1 MCNLFFVCA
10 YAIRSKICIF
20 AFSKTEPVAA
30 KRAEKQKGQAD
41 NGDNVY
47 SEKTKDTPLMR
58 QYAEMKKKFPDAM
71 LLYRVG
77 DFYETFSSDAVKCSN
92 ILGITL
98 TRKASG
104 NSTYTE
110 LAGFPYHA
118 LEQYLPRLVRAGQR
132 VAICEQ
138 LEDPKTTKGLVKRG
152 ITELVTPGVSYNDM
166 VLEVKEN
173 NFLCGL
179 HLDDKIHGVSFLD
192 VSTGE
197 FFVAQGDISYIDK
210 LMQNFHPTEVV
221 LQRKRLQQFLDLFP
235 EKYYTNTFDD
245 WVFTSDFANEL
256 LMKQFGTTSL
266 KGFGVENLTAGVIAA
281 GAALYYLQDT
291 QHDRTQHICKL
302 TRVEEDRYVW
312 LDKFTIR
319 NLELV
324 HSPNDNAK
332 TLIDVIDQTAT
343 PMGSRLLRRWVVMP
357 LKERAMIEQRLAVVD
372 QLVRNGEVADR
383 LRQHIRGIGD
393 LERLISKVAV
403 RRINPRELLQ
413 LKRSLAEIELVKQL
427 CSTLSDPSLQR
438 FGEQLN
444 CCQSVCDL
452 IERQISE
459 DAPVKVDKGYVIASG
474 VNEELDE
481 LRSLAG
487 SGKDYLMNLQQR
499 ESERTGIPS
508 LKVSF
513 NSVFGYYLEVTNT
526 HRDKVPPE
534 WVRRQTLTN
543 AERYITPELKAY
555 EEKILGAEE
564 RMQVIEGQLYE
575 QLLQTLT
582 DYVQPIQY
590 NAQLIA
596 QLDCLQGFAAVSL
609 ANGYCRPTLTDDAV
623 IDIKEGRHPV
633 IETQLPLGEQYISNN
648 VYLDSETQQ
657 IMIITGPNM
666 SGKSALLRQT
676 ALIVLL
682 AQMGCYCPAKQASI
696 GLVDK
701 IFTRVGASDNISSG
715 ESTFM
720 VEMNET
726 ASILNNVS
734 DRSLVLLDEIG
745 RGTSTYDGI
754 SIAWAITEYLHD
766 NKKMRPKVMF
776 ATHYHELIEMA
787 DRYERIQNYHISVK
801 EVGNK
806 VIFLRKLEMGGSE
819 HSFGIHVARMAGMP
833 PQVLKRAHAMLEI
846 LESKS
851 EKIPDKKNAKKPK
864 FDSGNFND
872 SGFQLSFIQ
881 LDDPTLLEIRDKL
894 IDIDIDTL
902 TPIEALL
909 KLNEIK
915 KIVKKK

>member
-1 MCNLFFVCA
+1 
-10 YAIRSKICIF
+10 
-20 AFSKTEPVAA
+20 
-30 KRAEKQKGQAD
+30 
-41 NGDNVY
+41 
-47 SEKTKDTPLMR
+47 MR
-58 QYAEMKKKFPDAM
+58 QYLEMKKKFPDAM
-71 LLYRVG
+71 LLFRVG
-77 DFYETFSSDAVKCSN
+77 DFYETYGSDAAKSAG

-98 TRKASG
+98 TRKSNGSG
-104 NSTYTE
+104 TYTE
-110 LAGFPYHA
+110 MAGFPYHA

-138 LEDPKTTKGLVKRG
+138 LEDPKAAKGLVKRG

-179 HLDDKIHGVSFLD
+179 HLTERISGISFLD

-197 FFVAQGDISYIDK
+197 FYVAQGDIHYIDK
-210 LMQNFHPTEVV
+210 LLQNFHPTEVV
-221 LQRKRLQQFLDLFP
+221 LQRKMLQRFQEEFP

-245 WVFTSDFANEL
+245 WVFTTDFAEEL

-266 KGFGVENLTAGVIAA
+266 KGFGVEELGEGVIAA
-281 GAALYYLQDT
+281 GAALYYLQET
-291 QHDRTQHICKL
+291 QHDRTQHICRL
-302 TRVEEDRYVW
+302 TRIEEDKYVW

-324 HSPNDNAK
+324 HSPNANAK
-332 TLIDVIDQTAT
+332 TLIDTIDQTLT
-343 PMGSRLLRRWVVMP
+343 PMGSRLLRRWIVMP
-357 LKERAMIEQRLAVVD
+357 IKEVAAIEQRLSVVD
-372 QLVRNGEVADR
+372 QLVLDGAFGDE

-403 RRINPRELLQ
+403 GRINPRELLQ
-413 LKRSLAEIELVKQL
+413 LKRSLFEIDAVKGL
-427 CSTLSDPSLQR
+427 CSKTKNAALQLY
-438 FGEQLN
+438 GERLN
-444 CCQSVCDL
+444 VCHAIYEKIDKE
-452 IERQISE
+452 INE
-459 DAPVKVDKGYVIASG
+459 DAPVKVDKGNVIADG
-474 VNEELDE
+474 VNAELDE

-487 SGKDYLMNLQQR
+487 SGKEYLMNLQQR
-499 ESERTGIPS
+499 EGERTGIPS
-508 LKVSF
+508 LKVGF
-513 NSVFGYYLEVTNT
+513 NNIFGYYLEVTNT
-526 HRDKVPPE
+526 HRDKVPQE
-534 WVRRQTLTN
+534 WIRRQTLTN
-543 AERYITPELKAY
+543 AERYITPELKEY

-564 RMQVIEGQLYE
+564 RMQAIENLLYE
-575 QLLQTLT
+575 QMLQTLT
-582 DYVQPIQY
+582 EYVQPIQF

-596 QLDCLQGFAAVSL
+596 QLDCLQSFAAVSL
-609 ANGYCRPTLTDDAV
+609 ANGYCRPKLNEGTT

-633 IETQLPLGEQYISNN
+633 IETQLPLGEKYVSNN
-648 VYLDSETQQ
+648 VYLDRDKQQ
-657 IMIITGPNM
+657 IIIITGPNM

-676 ALIVLL
+676 ALIVLM
-682 AQMGCYCPAKQASI
+682 AQIGCYCPAQSATI
-696 GLVDK
+696 GIVDK

-754 SIAWAITEYLHD
+754 SIAWAITEFLHD
-766 NKKMRPKVMF
+766 NKKVRPKVMF

-787 DRYERIQNYHISVK
+787 DQFERIQNYHISVK

-806 VIFLRKLEMGGSE
+806 VIFMRKLEMGGSE

-833 PQVLKRAHAMLEI
+833 PQVLKRAHQMLEL
-846 LESKS
+846 LESKN
-851 EKIPDKKNAKKPK
+851 EKISDSKSAKKSKKEKKNDPEP
-864 FDSGNFND
+864 
-872 SGFQLSFIQ
+872 GFQLSFIQ
-881 LDDPTLLEIRDKL
+881 LDDPTLLEIRDKIL
-894 IDIDIDTL
+894 DIDIDTL

-915 KIVKKK
+915 KIVGKK

>member
-1 MCNLFFVCA
+1 MARKKAEIQKENQGSGVD
-10 YAIRSKICIF
+10 
-20 AFSKTEPVAA
+20 AA
-30 KRAEKQKGQAD
+30 AG
-41 NGDNVY
+41 
-47 SEKTKDTPLMR
+47 KTKDSPLMR

-71 LLYRVG
+71 LLFRVG
-77 DFYETFSSDAVKCSN
+77 DFYETFSSDAIKCSN

-104 NSTYTE
+104 NTTYTE
-110 LAGFPYHA
+110 LAGFPHHA
-118 LEQYLPRLVRAGQR
+118 IEQYLPRLVRAGQR

-179 HLDDKIHGVSFLD
+179 HLTDNIHGISFLD

-197 FFVAQGDISYIDK
+197 FFVAQGDSNYIDK
-210 LMQNFHPTEVV
+210 LLQNFHPTEVV
-221 LQRKRLQQFLDLFP
+221 MQRKCLHRFQESFP

-245 WVFTSDFANEL
+245 WVFTLDFAMEL
-256 LMKQFGTTSL
+256 LLKQFGTASL
-266 KGFGVENLTAGVIAA
+266 KGFGVENLDAGIIAA

-302 TRVEEDRYVW
+302 TRIEEDNYVW

-324 HSPNDNAK
+324 HSPNENAK
-332 TLIDVIDQTAT
+332 TLIDVIDQTET

-357 LKERAMIEQRLAVVD
+357 LKEIALIEQRLSVVD
-372 QLVRNGEVADR
+372 QMVINADFSHA
-383 LRQHIRGIGD
+383 LRQHIRCIGD
-393 LERLISKVAV
+393 LERLISKAAV

-413 LKRSLAEIELVKQL
+413 MKRSLSEIEQVKSL
-427 CSTLSDPSLQR
+427 CSGIDNQALR
-438 FGEQLN
+438 RYGEQLN
-444 CCQSVCDL
+444 SCRTVYEMIDK
-452 IERQISE
+452 QIDE
-459 DAPVKVDKGYVIASG
+459 DAPVKVDKGYVIADG
-474 VNEELDE
+474 VNDELDE

-508 LKVSF
+508 LKIGF
-513 NSVFGYYLEVTNT
+513 NNVFGYYLEVTNT
-526 HRDKVPPE
+526 HRDKVPQE
-534 WVRRQTLTN
+534 WMRRQTLTN
-543 AERYITPELKAY
+543 AERYITPELKEY

-564 RMQVIEGQLYE
+564 RMQAIETQLYE

-582 DYVQPIQY
+582 EYVQPIQY

-596 QLDCLQGFAAVSL
+596 QLDCLQGFATVSL

-633 IETQLPLGEQYISNN
+633 IETQLPPGEQYVSNN
-648 VYLDSETQQ
+648 VYLDRDKQQ

-682 AQMGCYCPAKQASI
+682 AQMGCYCPAQSASI

-701 IFTRVGASDNISSG
+701 VFTRVGASDNISSG

-766 NKKMRPKVMF
+766 NKKIRPKVMF

-806 VIFLRKLEMGGSE
+806 VIFMRKLEMGGSE

-833 PQVLKRAHAMLEI
+833 QQVIKRAQTMLEL

-851 EKIPDKKNAKKPK
+851 ENISDKKVVKKSKIDVP
-864 FDSGNFND
+864 NIPEQ
-872 SGFQLSFIQ
+872 GFQLSFIQ
-881 LDDPTLLEIRDKL
+881 LDDPTLLEIRDKIL
-894 IDIDIDTL
+894 DIDIDTL